1 MLRITIETTAGEVTV
16 TPSSRAEGGQGSAT
30 APQGEQSQTVPADL
44 AARAAAM
51 GASSAGPA
59 PNAAPPGIGA
69 PGFQPGALGG
79 PATPQAGQPLGGT
92 SAMSAGA
99 APMASEADQ
108 GVEVEE

>member
-16 TPSSRAEGGQGSAT
+16 TPPSRAEGGQGAA
-30 APQGEQSQTVPADL
+30 APQGEPPQTVPADL
-44 AARAAAM
+44 AARAAAV

-59 PNAAPPGIGA
+59 PDAAPPGIGA
-69 PGFQPGALGG
+69 PGFQPGTLGG
-79 PATPQAGQPLGGT
+79 PATPPADQPPGGT

-99 APMASEADQ
+99 APTASEADQ

>member
-16 TPSSRAEGGQGSAT
+16 TPSAGAEGGQGTAA
-30 APQGEQSQTVPADL
+30 APQGEPSQTVPADL
-44 AARAAAM
+44 AARAAAV

-59 PNAAPPGIGA
+59 PDSAPPGIGA

-79 PATPQAGQPLGGT
+79 PAMPQADQPPGGT
-92 SAMSAGA
+92 SAISAGA
-99 APMASEADQ
+99 APTASEADQ